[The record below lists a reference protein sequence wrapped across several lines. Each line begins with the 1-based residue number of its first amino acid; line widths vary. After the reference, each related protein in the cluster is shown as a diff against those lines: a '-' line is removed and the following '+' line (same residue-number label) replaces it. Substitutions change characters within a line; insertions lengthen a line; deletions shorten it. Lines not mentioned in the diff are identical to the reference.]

1 MEPKNSNAPTVDNN
15 VINVLLA
22 SLETLFRGVARM
34 KANIKKLGSDVAST
48 SERLE
53 RVETQRSSQPHTPQR
68 TSPTITPDTLHQRLY
83 PPSATN
89 QVNLYSQ
96 S

>member
-22 SLETLFRGVARM
+22 SLVTLSRGVTKM
-34 KANIKKLGSDVAST
+34 KANVQKLGSDVALM

-53 RVETQRSSQPHTPQR
+53 RMESQRISRPHTPQT
-68 TSPTITPDTLHQRLY
+68 TSPTITPETLHQILY

-89 QVNLYSQ
+89 QVNL
-96 S
+96 